1 MKFDAVLLDF
11 DGTLADSMESILVCI
26 KHALDGV
33 GIPYTEEQ
41 LKKMVGPPFRVAMR
55 EMYGVTDEERVERLI
70 KIYRTE
76 YEHDGWHCE
85 LFAGIEDMLSA
96 LRAHGVR
103 LAVATS
109 KPLKFTNQIVDGLD
123 LRKYFDFVGGA
134 ESDNSRDSKADV
146 IEYVLAALAP
156 IDRSRVLM
164 VGDRLYDIDGAKR
177 TGVASAGV
185 LWGYGDRAELEAHG
199 ADYIVDKPEDIVSLV
214 LGD

>member
-1 MKFDAVLLDF
+1 MRFDAVLFDF

-26 KHALDGV
+26 RHALDGV
-33 GIPYTEEQ
+33 GIPYTEAQ

-85 LFAGIEDMLSA
+85 LFAGIEDML
-96 LRAHGVR
+96 
-103 LAVATS
+103 
-109 KPLKFTNQIVDGLD
+109 K
-123 LRKYFDFVGGA
+123 
-134 ESDNSRDSKADV
+134 E
-146 IEYVLAALAP
+146 
-156 IDRSRVLM
+156 
-164 VGDRLYDIDGAKR
+164 
-177 TGVASAGV
+177 TGVVSAGV

-199 ADYIVDKPEDIVSLV
+199 ADYIVDKPEDVVSLV

>member
-1 MKFDAVLLDF
+1 MRFDAVLFDF

-26 KHALDGV
+26 RHALDGV

-85 LFAGIEDMLSA
+85 LFAGIE
-96 LRAHGVR
+96 
-103 LAVATS
+103 VATS

-134 ESDNSRDSKADV
+134 ESDDSRDRKADV
-146 IEYVLAALAP
+146 IEYVLAAFAP
-156 IDRSRVLM
+156 VDRSRVLM
-164 VGDRLYDIDGAKR
+164 VGDRLYDIDGAKE
-177 TGVASAGV
+177 TGVVSAGV